1 MIQLYIKMKKIEV
14 KNIFIKKRK
23 RSIRLKYIQL
33 SKFIKK
39 KKKKTNLFGILVK
52 KKRDLL

>member
-39 KKKKTNLFGILVK
+39 KKKRQIYLESW
-52 KKRDLL
+52 